1 MYRLHAP
8 GDIVAAR
15 CRVLSPLG
23 QSGQGNTYVAED
35 LTTSKLVAIKA
46 ISLNQMDDWKSLELL
61 ERQAKVLADL
71 NHPAVAH
78 YVDYFYTDTEC
89 DRAFY
94 LIQQLIQG
102 NSLVHL
108 VECGWQPS
116 EPNVKD
122 LALQVLEILDYL
134 HQQSPP
140 VIHRDIQPH
149 NLIQDQQGNIHL
161 VDFGS
166 VKATSR
172 LPQTYSSTLVG
183 SYGYIAPEQFQGRAC
198 FGTDLYGLGATLL
211 FVLTGKTPDELY
223 DNNLKINVHRHVR
236 LSPHLT
242 NWLAKM
248 LETSSKARF
257 QSTAEALASLKC
269 SAQSRATRPQP
280 RSTSEQGRAVP
291 TSSRIAHTKLPQE
304 NHNQAPRLQQPFGSQ
319 VIVRHRDGQLVVEIP
334 PKGSL
339 VNSSG
344 SVWDVLRPWSQLE
357 INPYKFT
364 ITRGCLGLQ
373 RSSHMGLTKDLIK
386 AEFRQETNI
395 WRETKT
401 HLLIW
406 EGVTAHPFGQELTSV
421 EQEWLAEEITDFL
434 GHLRLLQ
441 RLEQLID
448 EGDL

>member
-8 GDIVAAR
+8 GDIVATR
-15 CRVLSPLG
+15 YRILSLLG

-35 LTTSKLVAIKA
+35 LTSSKLVAIKA
-46 ISLNQMDDWKSLELL
+46 ISLHQMDNWKSLELL
-61 ERQAKVLADL
+61 ERQAQVLADL
-71 NHPAVAH
+71 NHPAIPR
-78 YVDYFYTDTEC
+78 YIDYCCTDTTC

-102 NSLVHL
+102 DSLVHL

-116 EPNVKD
+116 EPKVKN

-172 LPQTYSSTLVG
+172 SPRTYSSTLVG
-183 SYGYIAPEQFQGRAC
+183 AYGYIAPEQFQGKAY

-223 DNNLKINVHRHVR
+223 GNNLRIDVHRHVQ
-236 LSPHLT
+236 LSAHLT

-248 LETSSKARF
+248 LEISPKARF
-257 QSTAEALASLKC
+257 QSATEALASLKR
-269 SAQSRATRPQP
+269 SAQSRAIRPQP
-280 RSTSEQGRAVP
+280 RSKADPEPAV
-291 TSSRIAHTKLPQE
+291 SNASHIANPKPPQE
-304 NHNQAPRLQQPFGSQ
+304 NLNQAHCLQQPFGSR
-319 VIVRHRDGQLVVEIP
+319 VIVRRRDGQLTVEIP

-339 VNSSG
+339 VNSVG
-344 SVWDVLRPWSQLE
+344 NFWDVLRFWSQLE
-357 INPYKFT
+357 IAPHKFT
-364 ITRGCLGLQ
+364 LTKGRLGLQ
-373 RSSHMGLTKDLIK
+373 YSSYAGLTKDLIK
-386 AEFRQETNI
+386 AEFSKESNI
-395 WRETKT
+395 WGETKN

-406 EGVTAHPFGQELTSV
+406 EGVIAHTFGEDLTSV

-434 GHLRLLQ
+434 GYLRLLQ
-441 RLEQLID
+441 RLEKLID
-448 EGDL
+448 ESAL